1 MPEGQVNPLNYGER
15 GSTMQRKA
23 AGFASFVKFTTV
35 IFISYALLTAS
46 GYAEV
51 ETVVPTSEEASRY
64 VKVSRA
70 TMGTEVVLLVYAP
83 SAESSLEEMRYMTDA
98 AFDAVVSM
106 EQRVSTWIPTSFTS
120 HINHDAAQ
128 APVKTSDELV
138 GLIANAK
145 RLYAATGGVF
155 DITVGP
161 LLELWGFYKKQGHF
175 PSEAEMETAL
185 KEVGLDKVQLDEKA
199 GTVHFLQKNMRLDFG
214 GIAKGL
220 SLDYAA
226 EVLKEHGVKNAIL
239 HAGTSTVVAMGA
251 PPGENGWTVRIRA
264 PYNDNDG
271 EYVDEVQIR
280 DASLS
285 TSSSSERFL
294 ELNGKKY
301 SHIFDPRTGM
311 PVEGVLSATAI
322 APTGLDSDALST
334 AFFVMGVANTR
345 AYCKAHP
352 QVRAILVVEKEGKP
366 TPVRINF

>member
-251 PPGENGWTVRIRA
+251 PPG
-264 PYNDNDG
+264 
-271 EYVDEVQIR
+271 
-280 DASLS
+280 
-285 TSSSSERFL
+285 
-294 ELNGKKY
+294 GKW
-301 SHIFDPRTGM
+301 
-311 PVEGVLSATAI
+311 
-322 APTGLDSDALST
+322 LDSSYT
-334 AFFVMGVANTR
+334 CTV
-345 AYCKAHP
+345 
-352 QVRAILVVEKEGKP
+352 
-366 TPVRINF
+366 